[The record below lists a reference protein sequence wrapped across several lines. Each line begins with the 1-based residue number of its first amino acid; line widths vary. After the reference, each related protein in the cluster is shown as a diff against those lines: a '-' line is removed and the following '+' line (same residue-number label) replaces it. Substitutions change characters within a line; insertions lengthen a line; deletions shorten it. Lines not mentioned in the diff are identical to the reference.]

1 MIYNPLQY
9 LFNKYP
15 NKFKNVAGEYVF
27 ENPNATQDLI
37 KNNLNLNTVD
47 WSKISYC
54 GFYKYYTKPE
64 YYQYENYWYANFK
77 QKHSLD
83 MIKMS
88 LNDNWK
94 VYLYSSF
101 VKENID
107 KYPIKHF
114 LSMDMSVGNIDDI
127 LYILRKYP
135 HPDWK
140 MDTISKNSK
149 LTIPIVKSN
158 MDIKWN
164 WGYLS
169 YNSNIT
175 MDDIKDNLDIPWDW
189 RNILHNPNISIEIF
203 GLFKFKRLIKKFK
216 YNIFKFGQPM
226 IKSEIMNYIIH
237 NYKTNKINYVKFS
250 DYVTIETLK
259 RYPNKEWGWDL
270 VSTSN
275 NITLKDI
282 KTNIHLPWDF
292 YNMSSNPNLTIEFV
306 KKYINKPWNWDRI
319 SSNSNINMKDIEN
332 NSKLPWNFK
341 YISLN
346 PNLTVDFIEK
356 NIDKHWNW
364 NRIAR
369 NHFITDIRINALNRI
384 GNRWKER
391 NNRYIMEH
399 KYRLKSVK
407 AELETLQPSKT
418 DNFDFKGGITYIE
431 ALGHFNSIK
440 N

>member
-1 MIYNPLQY
+1 MTYNPLQY
-9 LFNKYP
+9 LLNKYP
-15 NKFKNVAGEYVF
+15 DKFKNVPAGAIF
-27 ENPNATQDLI
+27 ENPNATPNLI
-37 KNNLNLNTVD
+37 KNNLNLDVVD
-47 WSKISYC
+47 WSKISYL
-54 GFYKYYTKPE
+54 GFRK
-64 YYQYENYWYANFK
+64 YENYWCANFI
-77 QKHSLD
+77 QKHAVD

-114 LSMDMSVGNIDDI
+114 LSMDMSVGDMDDI

-135 HPDWK
+135 HSEWRMSTLSMNPK
-140 MDTISKNSK
+140 ITMKIIRN
-149 LTIPIVKSN
+149 N
-158 MDIKWN
+158 MDIKWD
-164 WGYLS
+164 WEFIS
-169 YNSNIT
+169 YNRNVT
-175 MDDIKDNLDIPWDW
+175 MKDIEDNLNFPWKW
-189 RNILHNPNISIEIF
+189 KYLFYNPNISIKILEFDYMLKI
-203 GLFKFKRLIKKFK
+203 FKRDMFEFGRIGIK
-216 YNIFKFGQPM
+216 P
-226 IKSEIMNYIIH
+226 EIMNYVIETYKIIRLDYTVLS
-237 NYKTNKINYVKFS
+237 N
-250 DYVTIETLK
+250 YVTIETLK
-259 RYPNKEWGWDL
+259 KYPNKGWDWYWI
-270 VSTSN
+270 SPSH
-275 NITLKDI
+275 NITMNDI
-282 KTNIHLPWDF
+282 ENNIHLPWDF
-292 YNMSSNPNLTIEFV
+292 QHVSSNSNLTIEFV
-306 KKYINKPWNWDRI
+306 KKYINKSWNWKRI

-332 NSKLPWNFK
+332 NPTMSWNFK
-341 YISLN
+341 HISLN